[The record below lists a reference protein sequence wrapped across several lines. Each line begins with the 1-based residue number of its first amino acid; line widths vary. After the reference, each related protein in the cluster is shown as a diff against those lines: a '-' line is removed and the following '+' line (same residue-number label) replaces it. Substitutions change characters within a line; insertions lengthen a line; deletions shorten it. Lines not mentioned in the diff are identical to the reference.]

1 MKRKLAG
8 KATDE
13 PKPPPEDYYEQEL
26 RLKVRGKKRRVV
38 SKYKP
43 ARHSR

>member
-1 MKRKLAG
+1 MKRELAA
-8 KATDE
+8 KAMDE
-13 PKPPPEDYYEQEL
+13 SKPPPEDYDEQEP